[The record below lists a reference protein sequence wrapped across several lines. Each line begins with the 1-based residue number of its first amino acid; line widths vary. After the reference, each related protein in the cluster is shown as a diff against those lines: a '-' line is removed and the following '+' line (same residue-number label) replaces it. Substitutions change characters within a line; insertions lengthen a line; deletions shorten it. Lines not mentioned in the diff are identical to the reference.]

1 MEAEEIETDGVG
13 FEKYWKT
20 VGKLKLNWFGFDA
33 NSLEFN
39 LLFFLFHVFHVV
51 QFRSSIPAM
60 ETSSSN
66 PSLPPLFSFPHWI
79 FLLEMIY
86 GQVRRAQPPPP
97 TLQGEVRTKEDIL
110 AGLALR
116 GGVWIFLS
124 LLFLTDVGEEI
135 YVIQSRGGGLS

>member
-1 MEAEEIETDGVG
+1 
-13 FEKYWKT
+13 
-20 VGKLKLNWFGFDA
+20 
-33 NSLEFN
+33 
-39 LLFFLFHVFHVV
+39 
-51 QFRSSIPAM
+51 
-60 ETSSSN
+60 
-66 PSLPPLFSFPHWI
+66 
-79 FLLEMIY
+79 MIY
-86 GQVRRAQPPPP
+86 GQVRRAQPPP